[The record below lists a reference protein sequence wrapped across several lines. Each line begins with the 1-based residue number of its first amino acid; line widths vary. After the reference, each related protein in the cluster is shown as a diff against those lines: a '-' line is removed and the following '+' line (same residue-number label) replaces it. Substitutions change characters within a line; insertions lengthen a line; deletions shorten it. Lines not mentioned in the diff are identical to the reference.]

1 MKFPDQRPHF
11 TKLSPAAVLTLVS
24 GSCLTI
30 LLFDVQA
37 AHDWPGV
44 FIAGSFTLL
53 IAVYLQL
60 VANHTRYAAEI
71 IAASKAELALSQQLL
86 EYDNAARDFSVQAL
100 QLRDRAI
107 ELSADAISI
116 YDASAPDFPLSYVNP
131 AFERMTG
138 YTSTEILGIPCCRL
152 HGEQHS
158 TPSLPL
164 LRALLE
170 GKRAGTVAL
179 RNQKKDGTAFWSEMH
194 IAPVQNADGLISHF
208 VASQTDVTALRC
220 YQEQLEHKA
229 HHDALTGLA
238 NRVLLRERLSVAL
251 QFAAPSQR
259 PVWLLFLGLDRF
271 KAINETS
278 GHAAGDTVLKTLA
291 TRLSGCVG
299 RGDTLSRFGGDEFVM
314 ILQEPPDEKA
324 VVKIV
329 EGIGAVT
336 SQSITVNGA
345 NFFVGVSIGIAV
357 YPTDG
362 ADAET
367 LIMHAD
373 SAMHGAKSK
382 GMSSFQFYTP
392 LLNQRA
398 LERARVEADLRVA
411 LEEKQFLL
419 HYQPQVDLRVGC
431 VVGMEALIRW
441 QHPERGLVAPA
452 DFIGIAEETGLIVEI
467 GAWVIRTACAQAKA
481 WQEKGFHDLRMS
493 VNLSARQFA
502 DESLVS
508 SIAAVLEA
516 TGLAPHYFQLELT
529 ETLVMADVERGI
541 GILRD
546 LKNLGISIAVDDFG
560 TGYSSLSYLKRLPI
574 DTLKIDRSFVND
586 IALGEDDAVIVS
598 SIISLAHSLRLF
610 VVAEGVET
618 NDQLYFLQVNG
629 CDEIQGYLFS
639 RPVSHGDFT
648 VLLEQEKSLPP
659 YALAPPK
666 TQPRLVRA

>member
-1 MKFPDQRPHF
+1 MKLFDQRPGLC
-11 TKLSPAAVLTLVS
+11 KLSPAAALTLVA
-24 GSCLTI
+24 GSCLTS
-30 LLFDVQA
+30 LLFGGPA

-44 FIAGSFTLL
+44 LIAGGFTLL

-60 VANHTRYAAEI
+60 VANHTHYAARI

-86 EYDNAARDFSVQAL
+86 EYDSAARDFSVQAL

-116 YDASAPDFPLSYVNP
+116 YDAGPPDFPLSYVNP

-138 YTSTEILGIPCCRL
+138 YTSTEILGMPCCRL
-152 HGEQHS
+152 HGERHS
-158 TPSLPL
+158 APSLPL

-170 GKRAGTVAL
+170 GKRTGTVAL

-194 IAPVQNADGLISHF
+194 IAPVQNAEGVISHF
-208 VASQTDVTALRC
+208 VASQTDVTALRS

-229 HHDALTGLA
+229 HYDALTGLA
-238 NRVLLRERLSVAL
+238 NRVLLRERLGVAL
-251 QFAAPSQR
+251 QFAAPGQR
-259 PVWLLFLGLDRF
+259 PVWVLFLGLDRF
-271 KAINETS
+271 KAINESS
-278 GHAAGDTVLKTLA
+278 GHAAGDAVLKTLA
-291 TRLSGCVG
+291 ARLSSCAG

-314 ILQEPPDEKA
+314 ILHEPPDEKA
-324 VVKIV
+324 IVKIV
-329 EGIGAVT
+329 EAIGAVVIRP
-336 SQSITVNGA
+336 ITLNGA
-345 NFFVGVSIGIAV
+345 NFFVGISIGISV

-362 ADAET
+362 IDAET

-382 GMSSFQFYTP
+382 GSGSFQFYTP

-398 LERARVEADLRVA
+398 MERARMEADLRMA
-411 LEEKQFLL
+411 LEKNEFIL

-441 QHPERGLVAPA
+441 QHPERGLVPPA
-452 DFIGIAEETGLIVEI
+452 NFIAIAEETGLIVEI

-481 WQEKGFHDLRMS
+481 WQDKGFQDLRMS

-508 SIAAVLEA
+508 SIATVLA
-516 TGLAPHYFQLELT
+516 TTGLSPHCFQLELT

-546 LKNLGISIAVDDFG
+546 LKLLGISIAVDDFG
-560 TGYSSLSYLKRLPI
+560 TGYSSLAYLKRLPI

-618 NDQLYFLQVNG
+618 NDQLCFLQVNG

-639 RPVSHGDFT
+639 RPVSHADFT
-648 VLLEQEKSLPP
+648 ILLEQEKSLPP
-659 YALAPPK
+659 YTLAAPK
-666 TQPRLVRA
+666 LQPRLVRA

>member
-1 MKFPDQRPHF
+1 MKFPDQRHYAY
-11 TKLSPAAVLTLVS
+11 KLSPAAALTLVA
-24 GSCLTI
+24 GCCLTV
-30 LLFDVQA
+30 LLFGGHA
-37 AHDWPGV
+37 AFDWTGV
-44 FIAGSFTLL
+44 VVAGSFTLL

-71 IAASKAELALSQQLL
+71 IAASKAELAFSQQLL
-86 EYDNAARDFSVQAL
+86 EVDNAARDFSVQAL

-116 YDASAPDFPLSYVNP
+116 YDAGAPEFPLSYVNP

-138 YTSTEILGIPCCRL
+138 YNSTEILGMPCCVL
-152 HGEQHS
+152 HGEHHA

-164 LRALLE
+164 LKALLD
-170 GKRAGTVAL
+170 GKRAGNVVL
-179 RNQKKDGTAFWSEMH
+179 RNQKKDGTWFWSEMH
-194 IAPVQNADGLISHF
+194 IAPVQNAEGVIAHF
-208 VASQTDVTALRC
+208 VASQTDVTALRS

-229 HHDALTGLA
+229 HYDALTGLA

-251 QFAAPSQR
+251 QFADRSER
-259 PVWLLFLGLDRF
+259 PVWVLFLGLDRF
-271 KAINETS
+271 KVINETS
-278 GHAAGDTVLKTLA
+278 GHATGDAVLKTVA
-291 TRLSGCVG
+291 TRLSGCAG
-299 RGDTLSRFGGDEFVM
+299 RADTVSRFGGDEFVM
-314 ILQEPPDEKA
+314 ILQDPPDEKA
-324 VVKIV
+324 VVQLV
-329 EGIGAVT
+329 EKIGAAT
-336 SQSITVNGA
+336 TQPIMLEGA
-345 NFFVGVSIGIAV
+345 NFFVGFSIGIAV

-362 ADAET
+362 ADADA

-411 LEEKQFLL
+411 LEKKQFVL

-441 QHPERGLVAPA
+441 QHPERGQVPPA
-452 DFIGIAEETGLIVEI
+452 EFIGIAEETGLIVDI

-481 WQEKGFHDLRMS
+481 WQQKGFHDLRMS

-508 SIAAVLEA
+508 SIASVLKA
-516 TGLAPHYFQLELT
+516 TGLAPQYFQLELT

-546 LKNLGISIAVDDFG
+546 LKTLGVSIAVDDFG

-586 IALGEDDAVIVS
+586 IALGDDDAVIVS

-618 NDQLYFLQVNG
+618 NEQLSFLQVNG

-639 RPVSHGDFT
+639 RPVSQADFT
-648 VLLEQEKSLPP
+648 MLLEQEKSLPP
-659 YALAPPK
+659 YALSTPK
-666 TQPRLVRA
+666 PLPRLVRA

>member
-1 MKFPDQRPHF
+1 MKFPDQRHCV
-11 TKLSPAAVLTLVS
+11 TKLSPAAALTIVA
-24 GSCLTI
+24 GICLTA
-30 LLFDVQA
+30 LLFNGHA
-37 AHDWPGV
+37 TLDWAGAV
-44 FIAGSFTLL
+44 IAGSFTLL
-53 IAVYLQL
+53 IAIYLQL

-86 EYDNAARDFSVQAL
+86 EYDNAARNFSLHAL

-107 ELSADAISI
+107 ELSTDAISI
-116 YDASAPDFPLSYVNP
+116 YDAGAPDFPLSYVNP

-138 YTSTEILGIPCCRL
+138 YTSTEILGMPCCLL
-152 HGEQHS
+152 HGERHAA
-158 TPSLPL
+158 PSLPL

-170 GKRAGTVAL
+170 GKRAGNVVL
-179 RNQKKDGTAFWSEMH
+179 RNQKKDGTLFWSEMH
-194 IAPVQNADGLISHF
+194 IAPVQNVDGVISHF
-208 VASQTDVTALRC
+208 VASQTDVTALRS

-229 HHDALTGLA
+229 HYDALTGLA

-251 QFAAPSQR
+251 QFAARSQR
-259 PVWLLFLGLDRF
+259 SVWVLFLGLDRF
-271 KAINETS
+271 KVINETC
-278 GHAAGDTVLKTLA
+278 GHATGDAVLKIVA
-291 TRLSGCVG
+291 TRLSGCIG
-299 RGDTLSRFGGDEFVM
+299 RADTLSRFGGDEFVM
-314 ILQEPPDEKA
+314 ILQEPQNEKA
-324 VVKIV
+324 VVSII
-329 EGIGAVT
+329 EDIGSVT
-336 SQSITVNGA
+336 AEPITLNGA
-345 NFFVGVSIGIAV
+345 NFFVGFSIGIAV

-362 ADAET
+362 MDAET

-373 SAMHGAKSK
+373 SAMHGAKCK

-411 LEEKQFLL
+411 LEKNQFIL

-441 QHPERGLVAPA
+441 QHPERGQVPPVE
-452 DFIGIAEETGLIVEI
+452 FIAIAEETGLIVEI

-481 WQEKGFHDLRMS
+481 WQEKGFNDLRMS
-493 VNLSARQFA
+493 VNLSARQFS

-508 SIAAVLEA
+508 SIASVLEG
-516 TGLAPHYFQLELT
+516 TGLAPQYFQLELT

-546 LKNLGISIAVDDFG
+546 LKTLGVSIAVDDFG

-598 SIISLAHSLRLF
+598 AIISLAHNLRLF

-618 NDQLYFLQVNG
+618 NDQLSFLQVHG

-639 RPVSHGDFT
+639 RPLSQTDFT
-648 VLLEQEKSLPP
+648 LLLEQEKSLPP

-666 TQPRLVRA
+666 TVPRLVRA

>member
-1 MKFPDQRPHF
+1 MKILDQRLHLA
-11 TKLSPAAVLTLVS
+11 KLSPAATMALVA
-24 GSCLTI
+24 GGCLTV
-30 LLFDVQA
+30 LLFGGPA
-37 AHDWPGV
+37 AYDWPGV
-44 FIAGSFTLL
+44 LVAGIFTLL

-60 VANHTRYAAEI
+60 VANHTRHAAEI
-71 IAASKAELALSQQLL
+71 IAESKAELVLSQQLL
-86 EYDNAARDFSVQAL
+86 EYDSAARVFSVQAL

-116 YDASAPDFPLSYVNP
+116 YDARAADFPVTYVNP
-131 AFERMTG
+131 SFERMTG
-138 YTSTEILGIPCCRL
+138 YTSTEILGMPCCRL

-158 TPSLPL
+158 ASSLPL
-164 LRALLE
+164 LQLLLE

-179 RNQKKDGTAFWSEMH
+179 RNQKKDGTVFWSDMH
-194 IAPVQNADGLISHF
+194 VAPVQNADGVISHF
-208 VASQTDVTALRC
+208 VASQTDVTALRA
-220 YQEQLEHKA
+220 YQEQLEHKV
-229 HHDALTGLA
+229 HYDALTGLA
-238 NRVLLRERLSVAL
+238 NRVLLRERLSVAV
-251 QFAAPSQR
+251 QFAASSQR
-259 PVWLLFLGLDRF
+259 PVWVLFLGLDRF
-271 KAINETS
+271 KVINETR

-291 TRLSGCVG
+291 LRLSGCAG
-299 RGDTLSRFGGDEFVM
+299 RADTLSRFGGDEFVM
-314 ILQEPPDEKA
+314 ILLEPPDEKA

-329 EGIGAVT
+329 ENIGTVT
-336 SQSITVNGA
+336 TKPITLNGA
-345 NFFVGVSIGIAV
+345 NYFVGVSIGIAV

-362 ADAET
+362 SDAET

-411 LEEKQFLL
+411 LENKQFVL

-441 QHPERGLVAPA
+441 QHPERGQVLPA
-452 DFIGIAEETGLIVEI
+452 EFIGIAEETGLVVDI

-481 WQEKGFHDLRMS
+481 WQEKGFHDLRLS

-508 SIAAVLEA
+508 SIASVLET
-516 TGLAPHYFQLELT
+516 TGLAARYLQLELT

-546 LKNLGISIAVDDFG
+546 LKKLGISIAVDDFG

-618 NDQLYFLQVNG
+618 NDQLSFLQING

-648 VLLEQEKSLPP
+648 ILLEQEKSLPP
-659 YALAPPK
+659 YTLAPPK
-666 TQPRLVRA
+666 TQPRLVRI